1 MMIEKAKD
9 LWASCKG
16 QPLWIRIIIL
26 LALIT
31 VFPILWKSYEII
43 LKCIAVLASIFF
55 VTKLF
60 EDEFHQVQAK
70 GEEFIEQY
78 TNTTTAQPPMEE
90 D

>member
-1 MMIEKAKD
+1 MIEKIKE
-9 LWASCKG
+9 LWLSCKG
-16 QPLWIRIIIL
+16 QPLWIRVLIL

-60 EDEFHQVQAK
+60 EDEFTQVQEK
-70 GEEFIEQY
+70 GEELLEQV
-78 TNTTTAQPPMEE
+78 TNQPQPSMEE

>member
-1 MMIEKAKD
+1 MIEKMKD

-16 QPLWIRIIIL
+16 QPLWIRILIL

-43 LKCIAVLASIFF
+43 LKCLAVLASIFF

-60 EDEFHQVQAK
+60 EDEFTQAQEK
-70 GEEFIEQY
+70 GEELLEQV
-78 TNTTTAQPPMEE
+78 TNQSQQPPMEE

>member
-1 MMIEKAKD
+1 MIEKMKE
-9 LWASCKG
+9 LWLSCKG
-16 QPLWIRIIIL
+16 QPLWIRILIL
-26 LALIT
+26 LALVT

-60 EDEFHQVQAK
+60 EDEFHQAQAK
-70 GEEFIEQY
+70 GEEFLEQV
-78 TNTTTAQPPMEE
+78 TNATNQPPMEE

>member
-1 MMIEKAKD
+1 MIEKMKE
-9 LWASCKG
+9 LWLSCKG
-16 QPLWIRIIIL
+16 QPLWIRILIL

-43 LKCIAVLASIFF
+43 LKCLAVLASIFF

-60 EDEFHQVQAK
+60 EDEFTQAQEK
-70 GEEFIEQY
+70 GEELLEQV
-78 TNTTTAQPPMEE
+78 TSQQPPMEE

>member
-1 MMIEKAKD
+1 MIDKAKE
-9 LWASCKG
+9 LWLSCKG
-16 QPLWIRIIIL
+16 QPLWIRVLIL
-26 LALIT
+26 LALVT

-60 EDEFHQVQAK
+60 EDEFKEVQER
-70 GEEFIEQY
+70 GEELLNQVSSSH
-78 TNTTTAQPPMEE
+78 NDLDMEV

>member
-1 MMIEKAKD
+1 MIEKAKD
-9 LWASCKG
+9 LWLSCKG
-16 QPLWIRIIIL
+16 QPLWIRVLIL

-60 EDEFHQVQAK
+60 EDEFVQAQQK
-70 GEEFIEQY
+70 GEELLEQV
-78 TNTTTAQPPMEE
+78 TNQPQPSMEE

>member
-1 MMIEKAKD
+1 MIEKAKD
-9 LWASCKG
+9 LWLSCKG
-16 QPLWIRIIIL
+16 QPLWIRVLIL

-60 EDEFHQVQAK
+60 EDEFVQAQQK
-70 GEEFIEQY
+70 GEELLEQV
-78 TNTTTAQPPMEE
+78 TNQHQPSMEE